1 MAAPIRH
8 CPRLSCRAQRFTP
21 GPYKCDCT
29 RVRSRVVM
37 TNSVPY
43 GAFRGFGAPQSI
55 YAIEMHM
62 NRAAEELGIDP
73 VEIRRRNFLHKGD
86 RLPAGQVITED
97 IDLEMM
103 MDRALELSAYRRKR
117 AEFENFNKEGNA
129 RRKGIGLSVFFHGS
143 GFTGGETR

>member
-29 RVRSRVVM
+29 RVRSRVVK

-43 GAFRGFGAPQSI
+43 GAFRGFGAPQAI

-62 NRAAEELGIDP
+62 NRAASELGIDP
-73 VEIRRRNFLHKGD
+73 AEIRRRNFLRKGD
-86 RLPAGQVITED
+86 SMPTGQVIKED
-97 IDLEMM
+97 IDLGML
-103 MDRALELSAYRRKR
+103 MDRALALSDYRRK
-117 AEFENFNKEGNA
+117 
-129 RRKGIGLSVFFHGS
+129 
-143 GFTGGETR
+143 